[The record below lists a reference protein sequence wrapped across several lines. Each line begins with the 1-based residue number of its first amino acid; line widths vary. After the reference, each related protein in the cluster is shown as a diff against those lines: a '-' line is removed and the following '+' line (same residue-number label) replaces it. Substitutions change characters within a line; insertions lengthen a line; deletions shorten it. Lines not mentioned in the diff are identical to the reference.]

1 MERSVLSKKVALE
14 FFFSFFFF
22 LGQSDSNVNNQLEEN
37 VLVSCSCVTSF
48 SDLIQHN
55 VIIRKFLWIWG
66 WVSWVLCSGFH
77 QAEVKIFLMAVL

>member
-1 MERSVLSKKVALE
+1 MERSVLSKKVALRV
-14 FFFSFFFF
+14 FFFLFF